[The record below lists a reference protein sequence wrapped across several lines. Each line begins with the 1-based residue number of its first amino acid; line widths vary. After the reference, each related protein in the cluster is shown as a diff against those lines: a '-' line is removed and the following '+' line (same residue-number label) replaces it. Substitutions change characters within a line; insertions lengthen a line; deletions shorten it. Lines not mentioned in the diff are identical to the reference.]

1 MKTKHPRRR
10 AFPVISSLQYKFLA
24 MSVIYSFIII
34 CFFSIA
40 MFLPDMI
47 EMRDLGLSLE
57 ARGSAA
63 NRVLAKHTWV
73 WPASLSLIIVLGL
86 HSFRAFLKIIG
97 PLYRFRRVFE
107 QLGKGNLPFR
117 VNTRENDYLNQEEKA
132 LNDMLEVLRGKLGSI
147 KEASDGA
154 FSSME
159 ELEKPANKD
168 NERNKSQ
175 NELLRAHRE
184 YLETLAAA
192 INFFQLEAEE

>member
-1 MKTKHPRRR
+1 MKDPRRR
-10 AFPVISSLQYKFLA
+10 AFPVINSLQYKFLA

-73 WPASLSLIIVLGL
+73 WPAALSLIIVLAL
-86 HSFRAFLKIIG
+86 HSFREFLKIVG
-97 PLYRFRRVFE
+97 PLHRFRRAFE
-107 QLGKGNLPFR
+107 QLGKGNMPYR
-117 VNTRENDYLNQEEKA
+117 VNTREGDYLRQDEEA
-132 LNDMLEVLRGKLGSI
+132 LNDMLEVLRGKLRSI
-147 KEASDGA
+147 KEASDSA

-159 ELEKPANKD
+159 ELEKPVKKD
-168 NERNKSQ
+168 NAWSNSQ
-175 NELLRAHRE
+175 TELLHAHRE
-184 YLETLAAA
+184 YLETMTAA
-192 INFFQLEAEE
+192 INFFQLEDEE